1 MLNKLILLALLLSM
15 VVISTMAQDQRKID
29 SLQTELKKFEIRKT
43 GLGSE
48 NTPLSDSLKANLL
61 NEISFCYFTAGILG
75 KTLEFSKQSEELSEK
90 IGYKKGVWKAGL
102 RIGAAYGMNH
112 DFKQAMGAYQKAL
125 KAALETGEK
134 EGAGKIYQNMAITCN
149 TQGNF
154 TDAKTMG

>member
-1 MLNKLILLALLLSM
+1 MVNKLILFTLLFSM
-15 VVISTMAQDQRKID
+15 VTITTMPQDQHKID
-29 SLQTELKKFEIRKT
+29 SLQIELKKFEIRKT
-43 GLGSE
+43 GMGSK
-48 NTPLSDSLKANLL
+48 TSSLSDSLKAILL